1 MEFTPIGIFRCDA
14 KYAYD
19 VPRQGILAGEN
30 VGRVELAPGMNF
42 EAALDAIEGFS
53 RIWLIFA
60 FDRNEGRW
68 RPKVQPPR
76 HIDHKVGVF
85 ATRSPYRPNPIGLS
99 CVELLE
105 VKGRVLVVKG
115 HDLLDGTPIL
125 DVKPYLPYADSFP
138 DAAPGWTAANFGRE
152 CVVTVEPQVQERLD
166 WLAER
171 GFACIGEFIREQ
183 LGEDPLD
190 GRRHRLDGAGGEDAR
205 ALLAYRTWRIGFQ
218 VIGNRVHATSL
229 HSGYS
234 EDELAEDSE
243 DRYGDKALHREFK
256 KHFRE

>member
-138 DAAPGWTAANFGRE
+138 DAAPGWTAAN
-152 CVVTVEPQVQERLD
+152 
-166 WLAER
+166 
-171 GFACIGEFIREQ
+171 
-183 LGEDPLD
+183 
-190 GRRHRLDGAGGEDAR
+190 
-205 ALLAYRTWRIGFQ
+205 
-218 VIGNRVHATSL
+218 
-229 HSGYS
+229 SGS
-234 EDELAEDSE
+234 
-243 DRYGDKALHREFK
+243 
-256 KHFRE
+256 